1 MRILI
6 TGANGLVGSALCR
19 EAAARGH
26 QVFALVRGDS
36 DGSLVPDE
44 RMILR
49 GDFTHCDDARRALA
63 ASAAEVVIH
72 AAAVVSTGRPDL
84 EKSLA
89 VNVAGTGTLANA
101 ARDAGVRLW
110 LQVSSMSAHDE
121 NRSIYGGTKFACD
134 EVIRASGIPHIIFR
148 PSLVYAGTPRG
159 IFFRLVT
166 ICERARII
174 PLVGDGSEPVRP
186 IHVDDLAATM
196 IAASERPDLSRKS
209 YPLGGADAM
218 TFRGLV
224 EAICRAMNRSPRII
238 PVPRP
243 ICRLGAVTL
252 ELFLRNPPLTS
263 DNIEGLLR
271 AQQVDHSEAVRDLG
285 HNPRH
290 FAEGFRECLKEMK
303 SRS

>member
-89 VNVAGTGTLANA
+89 VNV
-101 ARDAGVRLW
+101 
-110 LQVSSMSAHDE
+110 
-121 NRSIYGGTKFACD
+121 
-134 EVIRASGIPHIIFR
+134 
-148 PSLVYAGTPRG
+148 
-159 IFFRLVT
+159 
-166 ICERARII
+166 
-174 PLVGDGSEPVRP
+174 
-186 IHVDDLAATM
+186 
-196 IAASERPDLSRKS
+196 
-209 YPLGGADAM
+209 
-218 TFRGLV
+218 
-224 EAICRAMNRSPRII
+224 
-238 PVPRP
+238 
-243 ICRLGAVTL
+243 
-252 ELFLRNPPLTS
+252 
-263 DNIEGLLR
+263 
-271 AQQVDHSEAVRDLG
+271 
-285 HNPRH
+285 
-290 FAEGFRECLKEMK
+290 
-303 SRS
+303 